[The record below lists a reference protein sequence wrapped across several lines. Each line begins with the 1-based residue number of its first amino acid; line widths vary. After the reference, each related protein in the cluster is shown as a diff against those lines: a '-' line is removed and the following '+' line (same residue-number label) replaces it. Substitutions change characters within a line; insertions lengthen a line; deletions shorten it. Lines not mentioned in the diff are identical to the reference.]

1 MSVVLAQLLEN
12 IDGIEDIIDLRDGN
26 GWTPLH
32 IVTANNSTEEAE
44 GTRGSMIKMLVA
56 KRADMEARRSKQQV
70 TCLLGACGTTSQEA
84 AQMLISLGADT
95 KATNKD
101 GHDIWTVAQ
110 NNRAFFQWLSDFAAK
125 PANRTGRDGAIA
137 LGGGRY

>member
-12 IDGIEDIIDLRDGN
+12 IDGVEDILDTRDGN

-32 IVTANNSTEEAE
+32 IVTANNSKTQ
-44 GTRGSMIKMLVA
+44 GTRGSMIKMLVE

-70 TCLLGACGTTSQEA
+70 TCLLGACGTKSQEA

-95 KATNKD
+95 EATNKD
-101 GHDIWTVAQ
+101 GHDILTLAKH
-110 NNRAFFQWLSDFAAK
+110 NHEFRRWLSDFSAQ
-125 PANRTGRDGAIA
+125 PDNRSNRDGAVA

>member
-12 IDGIEDIIDLRDGN
+12 IDGVEDILDTRDGN

-32 IVTANNSTEEAE
+32 IVTANNSKTQ
-44 GTRGSMIKMLVA
+44 GTRGSMIKMLVE
-56 KRADMEARRSKQQV
+56 KRADMEARRSKQEV
-70 TCLLGACGTTSQEA
+70 TCLLGACGTKSWES

-95 KATNKD
+95 TAKNKD
-101 GHDIWTVAQ
+101 GHCIWTLAKH
-110 NNRAFFQWLSDFAAK
+110 NREFTQWLSDFFGDK
-125 PANRTGRDGAIA
+125 PANRTERDGAVP

>member
-1 MSVVLAQLLEN
+1 MSIVLAKLLEN

-32 IVTANNSTEEAE
+32 IVTANNSKTQ
-44 GTRGSMIKMLVA
+44 GTRGSMIKMLVE
-56 KRADMEARRSKQQV
+56 KRADMEARRSKQEV
-70 TCLLGACGTTSQEA
+70 TCLLGACGTSSWEA
-84 AQMLISLGADT
+84 AEMLISLGADIT
-95 KATNKD
+95 ATNKD

-110 NNRAFFQWLSDFAAK
+110 NNRAFLQWLSDFGAK
-125 PANRTGRDGAIA
+125 PANRTERDGAIA

>member
-12 IDGIEDIIDLRDGN
+12 IEGVGDIVDARDGN

-32 IVTANNSTEEAE
+32 IVSANNATAE
-44 GTRGSMIKMLVA
+44 GTRGSMIKQLVA

-70 TCLLGACGTTSQEA
+70 TCLLGACGTKSQEA

-95 KATNKD
+95 EATNKD
-101 GHDIWTVAQ
+101 GHDIWTIAKG
-110 NNRAFFQWLSDFAAK
+110 NRAFFQWLSDFAAR
-125 PANRTGRDGAIA
+125 PANWTGRDGAIA